1 MELLFAHLLSYG
13 LKAYT
18 ANFQVILFLDEKTL
32 MCLAYLPFVQLDRT
46 QDYGSWNVGSNPM
59 RKAIWGYNSVGRV
72 LALQA

>member
-1 MELLFAHLLSYG
+1 MD

-59 RKAIWGYNSVGRV
+59 RKTINQTVEYFFCQEKQGFDPH
-72 LALQA
+72 